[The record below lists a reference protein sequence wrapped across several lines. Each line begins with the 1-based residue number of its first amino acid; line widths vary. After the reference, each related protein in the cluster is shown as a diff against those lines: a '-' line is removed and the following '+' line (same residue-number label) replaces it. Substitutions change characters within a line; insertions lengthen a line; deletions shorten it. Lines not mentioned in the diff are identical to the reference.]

1 MRILGEGF
9 GLILAVRVPEVPAEL
24 RSMLPYS
31 GPRASAALVDRG
43 RSAWIVAGAVTPD
56 ALSSVQSRLP

>member
-1 MRILGEGF
+1 
-9 GLILAVRVPEVPAEL
+9 VRVSEVPAEL

-31 GPRASAALVDRG
+31 GPLASAALVDRG
-43 RSAWIVAGAVTPD
+43 QSAWIVAGAVTPD